1 MLLTQGSSSP
11 RNPLIGCSLL
21 LWYQTSDAEVPCAT
35 SVLVQ
40 QEVLAVRDS
49 QRVIVWVSVYRD
61 ESDSHTVSDAQS
73 VCVCVNESKK
83 NPIERT
89 YGMLINV
96 ILIEMLCYSCHLKW
110 THLIKT
116 QESKFTKRK
125 SEWPLKTSV
134 FIQLHL
140 IPHSKQGQKH
150 IFA

>member
-1 MLLTQGSSSP
+1 M
-11 RNPLIGCSLL
+11 C
-21 LWYQTSDAEVPCAT
+21 
-35 SVLVQ
+35 
-40 QEVLAVRDS
+40 
-49 QRVIVWVSVYRD
+49 VWVSVYRD

-73 VCVCVNESKK
+73 VFVFVNESKK
-83 NPIERT
+83 HPIETT

-96 ILIEMLCYSCHLKW
+96 ILIEMLCYPCHLKC

-125 SEWPLKTSV
+125 SERPLKTSV

-150 IFA
+150 ILHKKGPWMLATRLTNSVFSCIFSVFFKKKQQQVIHKILHSKNTYKWKHQI